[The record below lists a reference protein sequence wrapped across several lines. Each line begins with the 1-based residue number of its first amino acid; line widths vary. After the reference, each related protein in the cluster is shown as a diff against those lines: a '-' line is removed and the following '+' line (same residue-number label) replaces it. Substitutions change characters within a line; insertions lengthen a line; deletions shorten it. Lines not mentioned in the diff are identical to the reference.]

1 MSKFV
6 GLILLSCLA
15 SGALSGSVQAAE
27 QVTTTELPTTGFA
40 TTEAAKTPMIRFDL
54 TGSRATL
61 KASLWAVHLLKQSSG
76 DSVIPQS
83 LQDNS
88 AFAVTGPFTERS
100 AGIRLQYD
108 F

>member
-6 GLILLSCLA
+6 GLILVSCLA
-15 SGALSGSVQAAE
+15 SGALSGRARAAE
-27 QVTTTELPTTGFA
+27 QVTPTDLPRTDFA
-40 TTEAAKTPMIRFDL
+40 TAETVKPPMIRFDL
-54 TGSRATL
+54 TGSRAAL
-61 KASLWAVHLLKQSSG
+61 KASLWAVHLLKPSSG
-76 DSVIPQS
+76 DSVIPQA

>member
-6 GLILLSCLA
+6 GLVLVSCLA
-15 SGALSGSVQAAE
+15 SGALSEQVQAAE
-27 QVTTTELPTTGFA
+27 QVATTELRTTDFA
-40 TTEAAKTPMIRFDL
+40 AAETVKAPMIRFDL
-54 TGSRATL
+54 TGSRAAL
-61 KASLWAVHLLKQSSG
+61 KASLWAVHLLKQSPG
-76 DSVIPQS
+76 DSVIPQA

-88 AFAVTGPFTERS
+88 AFAVTGPFAERS